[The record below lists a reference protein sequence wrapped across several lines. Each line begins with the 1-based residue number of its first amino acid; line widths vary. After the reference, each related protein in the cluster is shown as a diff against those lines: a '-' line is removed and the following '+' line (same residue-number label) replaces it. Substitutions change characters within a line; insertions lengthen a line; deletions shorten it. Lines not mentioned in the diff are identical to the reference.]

1 MNLLAQADA
10 LRLPFPSNH
19 FHTIAT
25 SPPYFGL
32 RSYEVAPR
40 VWDGEP
46 ACEHEWKTIVKA
58 AANGIINSEMQGE
71 TLSEDSA
78 TRKPT
83 ISSACSKCGA
93 WLGSLGLEP
102 TMDLYIDHMVAICR
116 EFRRVLRPDGSFWIV
131 IGDSYNGSG
140 GAGGDY
146 GPGGS
151 REGQARYP
159 GRNIARGRRIPRG
172 SGRWGMESNA
182 GDAVLKRKDLLM
194 VPARLA
200 IALCEDGWWLRSKVI
215 WNKGNVMPTSAPDRP
230 TLSHED
236 IYILSKRAHYYYDP
250 YAVLQPLAD
259 STAHDGRFR
268 RTPVHSGSSIHV
280 GRRLRS
286 VWTIPT
292 GSYSGDH
299 SASYPPELIEPM
311 VLAGTSAKGVCGT
324 CGAPWRRLIKRKKHP
339 KRDMEAQRTA
349 AALRTGRADGYVPGP
364 EGKLDEVRT
373 VGWQRTCDHDGDP
386 VPATVLDPFC
396 GTGTTGMVC
405 RELGRNFVGVDLSW
419 AYLNSEARVRALR
432 LTPQHKIDELP
443 LFGAREEE

>member
-10 LRLPFPSNH
+10 LRLPFPSDH
-19 FHTIAT
+19 FHIIVT

-40 VWDGEP
+40 VWGGDP
-46 ACEHEWKTIVKA
+46 ACDHEWKTIVKS
-58 AANGIINSEMQGE
+58 AANGIVNSEMSGE
-71 TLSEDSA
+71 TLSGDSA

-83 ISSACSKCGA
+83 FSSGCSKCDA
-93 WLGSLGLEP
+93 WLGCLGLEP
-102 TMDLYIDHMVAICR
+102 TLDLYLDHMVAICR
-116 EFRRVLRPDGSFWIV
+116 EFRRVLRPDGSFWLN

-159 GRNIARGRRIPRG
+159 GRNLSRGKRIPRG
-172 SGRWGMESNA
+172 SGRWGLESNA

-194 VPARLA
+194 IPARLA
-200 IALCEDGWWLRSKVI
+200 IALCEDGWWLRSEII
-215 WNKGNVMPTSAPDRP
+215 WSKGNVMPSSALDRP
-230 TLSHED
+230 TRSHEQV
-236 IYILSKRAHYYYDP
+236 YLFAKSEHYFYDV

-259 STAHDGRFR
+259 STARDGRFR
-268 RTPVHSGSSIHV
+268 RAPLEATTEV

-286 VWTIPT
+286 VWTVPT

-311 VLAGTSAKGVCGT
+311 ILAGTSAKGVCPV
-324 CGAPWRRLIKRKKHP
+324 CGAPWKRLVKRTKHP
-339 KRDMEAQRTA
+339 SRDMEEQRA
-349 AALRTGRADGYVPGP
+349 SAALRTGRADGYVPGP

-373 VGWQRTCDHDGDP
+373 VGWTRTCQHEGEP
-386 VPATVLDPFC
+386 VPASVLDPFC

-419 AYLNSEARVRALR
+419 SYLNSEARVRALR
-432 LTPQHKIDELP
+432 QTPQHKIDELP
-443 LFGAREEE
+443 LFAGMADET